1 MVGQDFHTRGKRADE
16 QLIILPQLMSGEITE
31 YHGEFYDFPALK
43 MSPGTRQA
51 VPIMVGGYS
60 PAAMRRA
67 ARHDG
72 WMATSHEE
80 EAIYPLLDQ
89 LNTIRKEEKSSNKP
103 FNIWSGI
110 LNPGPETHQRLE
122 AAGVT
127 MTNGTNF
134 LDPAGKVNPSSI
146 DDKKRNWKHLQRSFW
161 FNTQAAS

>member
-1 MVGQDFHTRGKRADE
+1 MVGQDFHNRGKRADE
-16 QLIILPQLMSGEITE
+16 QLLILPQLMSGEMTE
-31 YHGEFYDFPALK
+31 HHGEFYDFPPLK
-43 MSPGTRQA
+43 MSPGARRT

-89 LNTIRKEEKSSNKP
+89 LNTIRKEEKLSHKP
-103 FNIWSGI
+103 FDVWSGI
-110 LNPGPETHQRLE
+110 QNPGPETHQRLE
-122 AAGVT
+122 IAGVT

-134 LDPAGKVNPSSI
+134 LDPTGKAAPSSI
-146 DDKKRNWKHLQRSFW
+146 EDKKRKLETFAEE
-161 FNTQAAS
+161 FLV